1 MESIS
6 VKGGISGLQV
16 VIPTAG
22 AWSER
27 LDQLQTHLREAAN
40 FWKGARTTLDLG
52 ERVLELDE
60 LRSLVDLLRDS
71 YGLQQISLVAEEKPL
86 QDLAREAGVDPVDR
100 ASMLEARRPSPSP
113 VSEGDT
119 VPVLPGA
126 NAMVVRQTVRS
137 GQRIHFPGHL
147 VIFGDVNAGAEIFA
161 GGDIMVFGTFRG
173 IAHAGYPDST
183 DARIGAVQLRPMQ
196 LRIGPVIAR
205 SPDAGV
211 PPAQYP
217 EVARVEQG
225 EIRID
230 RL

>member
-1 MESIS
+1 MDTIS
-6 VKGGISGLQV
+6 VKGGLGGIQV
-16 VIPTAG
+16 VIPAAG
-22 AWSER
+22 AWTER
-27 LDQLQTHLREAAN
+27 LEQLQSHLKEAAS

-52 ERVLELDE
+52 ERSVEADDLQA
-60 LRSLVDLLRDS
+60 LVQLLRDS
-71 YGLQQISLVAEEKPL
+71 YGLQQISIVADEERVRH
-86 QDLAREAGVDPVDR
+86 LARQVGVDSIDR
-100 ASMLEARRPSPSP
+100 ATLAEARRMPASP
-113 VSEGDT
+113 VADGDT

-173 IAHAGYPDST
+173 IAHAGYPDAT
-183 DARIGAVQLRPMQ
+183 DAKIGAVQLRPML

-205 SPDAGV
+205 APDAGG

-217 EVARVEQG
+217 EVARIEQG

>member
-1 MESIS
+1 MDSIS
-6 VKGGISGLQV
+6 VKGGVSGLQV
-16 VIPTAG
+16 VIPAAG
-22 AWSER
+22 PWTER
-27 LDQLQTHLREAAN
+27 VEQLHAHLKEAAS

-52 ERVLELDE
+52 ERTVDVDE
-60 LRSLVDLLRDS
+60 LKALVDLLRGS
-71 YGLQQISLVAEEKPL
+71 YGLQHISLVAEEEARR
-86 QDLAREAGVDPVDR
+86 DLAREVGVDPVDR
-100 ASMLEARRPSPSP
+100 AALADMRRAPASP
-113 VSEGDT
+113 VAEGDT